1 MMEQTIYEFLGGIY
15 KMNKHEKIIKK
26 VLEENRKRFI
36 ENNKQ
41 KAIDK
46 ITKEIKARV
55 ESDKN
60 VRKCY

>member
-1 MMEQTIYEFLGGIY
+1 MEQTIYEFLGGIY

-26 VLEENRKRFI
+26 ALEENRKRII

-41 KAIDK
+41 KTIDK
-46 ITKEIKARV
+46 ITKGIKARA

-60 VRKCY
+60 VREGY

>member
-1 MMEQTIYEFLGGIY
+1 MEQTIYEFLGGFY

-26 VLEENRKRFI
+26 VLEENRKRII

-41 KAIDK
+41 KTMDK
-46 ITKEIKARV
+46 ITKGIKARA

-60 VRKCY
+60 VREYY

>member
-1 MMEQTIYEFLGGIY
+1 MEQTIYEFLGGIY